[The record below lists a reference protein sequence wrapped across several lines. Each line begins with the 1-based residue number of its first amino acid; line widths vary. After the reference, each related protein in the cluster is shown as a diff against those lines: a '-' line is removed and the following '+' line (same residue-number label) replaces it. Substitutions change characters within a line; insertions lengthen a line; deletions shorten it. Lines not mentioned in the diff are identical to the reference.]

1 MWSAMSRERGS
12 TLMETLAVLAV
23 MAVGLGISAMYLR
36 PVESP
41 LSAGATLV
49 EGLFRQARLNA
60 IATTSSYRVSPSTSQ
75 LLSAE
80 RGENCAATTWTADD
94 DTEALLPEGVTFESS
109 SWTVCFTSRG
119 VSADNQ
125 VIRLVHPHYGS
136 IGIEV
141 LLGGTTRVVD

>member
-1 MWSAMSRERGS
+1 MKRQRGS
-12 TLMETLAVLAV
+12 TMMEVLAVLAV
-23 MAVGLGISAMYLR
+23 MAVGLGISALYLR

-49 EGLFRQARLNA
+49 EGVFRQARLNA
-60 IATTSSYRVSPSTSQ
+60 IATTSAYRVSPSTSQ
-75 LLSAE
+75 LLIAE
-80 RGENCAATTWTADD
+80 RGDSCAATTWTADD
-94 DTEALLPEGVTFESS
+94 DTQVLLPEGVTFESDA
-109 SWTVCFTSRG
+109 WTVCFTSRG

-125 VIRLVHPHYGS
+125 TIRLQHGQYGS